1 MLHMI
6 NKSPFESKSLEDC
19 LRYAS
24 DGSRILLYEDGIY
37 GALAGSSH
45 EARMKEIMSSH
56 EVYVLKE
63 DVALRGIERLVD
75 GAKEIDYSGFVD
87 LVEESNAAAW

>member
-6 NKSPFESKSLEDC
+6 NKSPFESNSLEDC

-24 DGSRILLYEDGIY
+24 AGSSILLYEDGIY
-37 GALAGSSH
+37 GALAGSTL

-56 EVYVLKE
+56 DVYVLKE
-63 DVALRGIERLVD
+63 DVALRGIERLID
-75 GAKEIDYSGFVD
+75 GVKEIDYTGFVG
-87 LVEESNAAAW
+87 LV